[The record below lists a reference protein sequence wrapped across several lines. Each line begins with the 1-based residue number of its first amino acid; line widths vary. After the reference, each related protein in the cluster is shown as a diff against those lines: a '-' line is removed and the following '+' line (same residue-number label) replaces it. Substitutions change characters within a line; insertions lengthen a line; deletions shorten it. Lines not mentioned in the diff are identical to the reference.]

1 MDKYFRVYGGL
12 WAASALLG
20 GVLTFFC
27 VAILLKVQLE
37 ASISW
42 FLVSAS
48 ITAGAVVSMH
58 KTRHPDNLHYHHS
71 DSVPGES
78 DDVLGYKWLCYMVML
93 STGWIMVYVYL
104 ETYEINLAIMA
115 LPFVY
120 ALAFVKL
127 AMVWYRPG
135 AIEGII
141 LVFGTAALMIL
152 FHSLNVD
159 FLIVLFQ
166 PILCWIHKELYDAT
180 IS

>member
-1 MDKYFRVYGGL
+1 MDMYFRVYGGL
-12 WAASALLG
+12 WAASAILG

-27 VAILLKVQLE
+27 VNILLKVQLE
-37 ASISW
+37 ASSSW
-42 FLVSAS
+42 FLVFAS
-48 ITAGAVVSMH
+48 IIAGAVVSMH
-58 KTRHPDNLHYHHS
+58 KTRHPDNLNYHHS
-71 DSVPGES
+71 DFVPKEN
-78 DDVLGYKWLCYMVML
+78 DDTLGYKWVCYVVML
-93 STGWIMVYVYL
+93 FTGWILVYVYL
-104 ETYEINLAIMA
+104 ETYKINLAVMA

-135 AIEGII
+135 MVEGVV

-166 PILCWIHKELYDAT
+166 PILCRIHKELYDAT